1 MGIIFGWIILSFIVA
16 FIGSDRKIGYGGT
29 LLLSLLLSP
38 IIGALFAIASPRKTQ
53 MNNNQSQMKTNQ
65 SKYKYSKEANRL
77 YNAAKKEYKNGNT
90 NQAIELLEK
99 AVKISPFSVNIP
111 LLLTTCYSKIENKE
125 KAFFYL
131 DKATKNGF
139 STFNQIYKEKELKF
153 LREQPEF
160 NDFAENGYRY
170 PKTEIESNIPNDS
183 VTQLEKLAQL
193 KEKGLLT
200 EEEFQKEK
208 QKILTP

>member
-1 MGIIFGWIILSFIVA
+1 MEIIFGWVILSFIVA

-53 MNNNQSQMKTNQ
+53 IKNNQL
-65 SKYKYSKEANRL
+65 KYKYSKEANRL
-77 YNAAKKEYKNGNT
+77 YNSAKKEYKNGNT
-90 NQAIELLEK
+90 NHAIELLEK

-111 LLLTTCYSKIENKE
+111 LLLTTYYSKIENKE

-139 STFNQIYKEKELKF
+139 FTFNQIYKEKELKF

-160 NDFAENGYRY
+160 KEFAENGYRL
-170 PKTEIESNIPNDS
+170 PEKPNVELKMDS